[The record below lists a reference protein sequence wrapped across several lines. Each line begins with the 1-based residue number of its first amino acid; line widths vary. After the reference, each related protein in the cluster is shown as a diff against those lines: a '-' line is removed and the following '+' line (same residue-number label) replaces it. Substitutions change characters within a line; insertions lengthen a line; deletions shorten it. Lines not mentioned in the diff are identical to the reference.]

1 MKKIRDYILC
11 KHEWENE
18 LSHSLYVE
26 GTNYFYRCKK
36 CGAIRYNDIWDEDRE
51 HIEYVINLDDSLNDM
66 EEDNKTVAI
75 KSLSILLLICV
86 IVSII
91 RIIIGV

>member
-1 MKKIRDYILC
+1 MIRIKDYILC
-11 KHEWENE
+11 KHKWEDE
-18 LSHSLYVE
+18 MSKGLYE
-26 GTNYFYRCKK
+26 DGTNYFYRCKK

-51 HIEYVINLDDSLNDM
+51 HIEYVINLDNSLDDS
-66 EEDNKTVAI
+66 EEDNKTAAL
-75 KSLSILLLICV
+75 KSLLILLLICV